1 MILSFSKDYILEN
14 ERVLLSPM
22 KEDDF
27 NRLLEF
33 SENEPEIWDYS
44 TLSSYAAGKDNLKKY
59 IDFAL
64 DSREKN
70 IAYPFIVY
78 DKLKNRVAGSTRFYN
93 INLDQ
98 KILEIGYTWYG
109 KDFQGTGLNKN
120 CKYLLLEFAF
130 DTLEMERVG
139 FIADN
144 SNQRSIMAM
153 KSIGCQVE
161 GVLRNNVVKKNG
173 SRRDSIILSI
183 LKNEWFDTAKQCLA
197 DKIK

>member
-1 MILSFSKDYILEN
+1 MKLNFNKEYILEN

-44 TLSSYAAGKDNLKKY
+44 TLYSYAAGKDNLKKY

-70 IAYPFIVY
+70 LAYPFIVY

-130 DTLEMERVG
+130 DILEMERVG

-144 SNQRSIMAM
+144 SNQKSIMAM

-183 LKNEWFDTAKQCLA
+183 LKNEWLDSVKEHLA
-197 DKIK
+197 NKIK